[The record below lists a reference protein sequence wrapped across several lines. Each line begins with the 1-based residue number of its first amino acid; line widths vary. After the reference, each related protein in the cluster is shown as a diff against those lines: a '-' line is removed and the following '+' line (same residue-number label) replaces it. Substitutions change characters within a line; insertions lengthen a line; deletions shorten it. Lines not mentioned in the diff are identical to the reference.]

1 MIKKLSR
8 VIARACGKPIDQ
20 KKLMANGIVLCPK
33 EEVSCPKAIY
43 IDSHLLR
50 VKGASIYS
58 SMEVEN
64 INLHNTLAVH
74 EPTVLYSIG
83 STNLFSGGLWTDK
96 REYSIRL
103 LSQEDQ
109 RFKVDLD
116 QAVLVDSDLSN
127 HFFGHWLHDVVPST
141 LIGTVEM
148 PSLAFKKP
156 KYPHADDY
164 QSILN
169 LDIIYGNKGRVKNLF
184 FLNDFSQNSHKAKR
198 YMQVRS
204 LIKEKLNP
212 QDSPYSGVYIARG
225 SAGAKRMLT
234 NESALIE
241 HLARR
246 GFDIVCPEKITAET
260 LIRQLWNAPIIVSVE
275 GSALA
280 HPIYSIAQNGA
291 YLVLQ
296 PPFRVSHTHKGMCD
310 AMNRPYGFY
319 VCQPSDD
326 EGSFY
331 VDSMMEIDR
340 LIDQLE
346 NEKIKR
352 KFINN

>member
-8 VIARACGKPIDQ
+8 VLARAYGKPIDQ
-20 KKLMANGIVLCPK
+20 KKLMASGIVLCPK
-33 EEVSCPKAIY
+33 EEVPCPKAIY
-43 IDSHLLR
+43 LDSHLSR

-58 SMEVEN
+58 SVETEN
-64 INLHNTLAVH
+64 INLHNTLATH
-74 EPTVLYSIG
+74 EPTILYSIG
-83 STNLFSGGLWTDK
+83 PTNLFSGGLWTDK
-96 REYSIRL
+96 REFMTRL
-103 LSQEDQ
+103 LTHEDQ

-141 LIGTVEM
+141 LIGCAEM
-148 PSLAFKKP
+148 PSLAFIKP

-164 QSILN
+164 QRILN
-169 LDIIYGNKGRVKNLF
+169 LDIIYGNQGRVKNLF

-204 LIKEKLNP
+204 LLKEKLNP
-212 QDSPYSGVYIARG
+212 QDSPYNGVYIARG
-225 SAGAKRMLT
+225 STGAKRMLT
-234 NESALIE
+234 NETALIE
-241 HLARR
+241 HLAKR
-246 GFDIVCPEKITAET
+246 GFDVVYPEKIPAET
-260 LIRQLWNAPIIVSVE
+260 LIRKLWNAPIVVSIE

-280 HPIYSIAQNGA
+280 HPIYSVAQNGA

-296 PPFRVSHTHKGMCD
+296 PPFRVNHTHKGMCD

-319 VCQPSDD
+319 VCEPS
-326 EGSFY
+326 EGRESFY
-331 VDSMMEIDR
+331 VDSFNDIDR

-346 NEKIKR
+346 NEKVKR
-352 KFINN
+352 GLIYN